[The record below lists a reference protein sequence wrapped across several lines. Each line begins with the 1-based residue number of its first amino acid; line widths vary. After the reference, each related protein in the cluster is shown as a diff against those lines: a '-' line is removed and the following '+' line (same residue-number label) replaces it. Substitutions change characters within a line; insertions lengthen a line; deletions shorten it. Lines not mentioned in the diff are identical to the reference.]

1 MELLNASSHA
11 VTENGAEFALDSG
24 WRCRLYVLA
33 DDLIRVLLTPP
44 DGLREPRTWAIAPG
58 GTDVPWSGRD
68 RLELDGFACP
78 AFRLESLND
87 QVTLVTKALRIAVRM
102 HPFGI
107 AWSLADEVHFAND
120 RPTRAYESRTAG
132 SLIRHYMAR
141 DRGDRYFGLGDKT
154 GRLDKHGRRFRT
166 LALDALG
173 YDAEEGDPLY
183 KHWPYLIVREPSHG
197 IAYGVYYDTLCSA
210 TFDLGCEHDNYHG
223 FYRYAEI
230 EDGDLDYY
238 LFLGPTIRDV
248 VRKFAE
254 LTGPMHFGP
263 RWSLGYANTAMSLTD
278 APDAQKRLEGFID
291 DSIRHD
297 VPISAFHFGSGYSS
311 IGPRRYVFTWNRSK
325 FPEPRRLTAKF
336 ERAGIRLVANIK
348 PCLLDDH
355 PAYAQVAG
363 EGAFVN
369 HSGSRKPCVGQFWD
383 GEGAQVDFTNPG
395 GVRWWQESLRRELLD
410 YGIGGWNDNNEY
422 EIWDEDGES
431 QGFGSSV
438 PIARSR
444 PLHPLLM
451 TRATFEA
458 QAKHAIDER
467 VFTVTRAGSPGIQ
480 RYAQTWSGD
489 NTTSWHT
496 LRWNIRMGLSMSLSG
511 MFNVGHDVGGFYGP
525 VPDAELLVRW
535 VQSGAFSPRFIM
547 NSWKEGGEVNTP
559 WLHREV
565 LPIIRDWI
573 RFRYRLL
580 PYLYTLYW
588 RAATLSEPMLRPRCY
603 EFPDDARAFE
613 DTDDFLLGPNLL
625 VASVVEPGQ
634 RKRSVYM
641 PQGPLGWIDFW
652 SGAHQR
658 AGATVIAPAPLE
670 RIPLFVPAG
679 AILPVTD
686 TADMSRKHDE
696 PSRALR
702 IFPGQGRGES
712 SFTLYED
719 DGLTHRHS
727 QGQYARIEC
736 RLEWTNRSV
745 KLIASKHGD
754 YPLPYRSMR
763 VVPPPAERRRI
774 TVAGEGVE
782 LEAR

>member
-1 MELLNASSHA
+1 MELLAASSHA
-11 VTENGAEFALDSG
+11 RTENGAEFALDSG
-24 WRCRLYVLA
+24 WHCRLYVLA
-33 DDLIRVLLTPP
+33 DDLIRVLFTPP
-44 DGLREPRTWAIAPG
+44 EGLREPRTWAIAPG
-58 GTDVPWSGRD
+58 GTDVLWSGRD
-68 RLELDGFACP
+68 RLEVDSFACP
-78 AFRLESLND
+78 AFRLETTGD
-87 QVTLVTKALRIAVRM
+87 QVTLVTKALRISVRM
-102 HPFGI
+102 QPFGI
-107 AWSLADEVHFAND
+107 AWSLADGVRFAAD
-120 RPTRAYESRTAG
+120 RPTRAYESREAG
-132 SLIRHYMAR
+132 RLIRHYMAR

-154 GRLDKHGRRFRT
+154 GRLDKHGKRFRT

-173 YDAEEGDPLY
+173 YDAEQSDPLY

-197 IAYGVYYDTLCSA
+197 IAYGVYYDTLCTS

-254 LTGPMHFGP
+254 LTGAMHFGP

-291 DSIRHD
+291 EAIRHD
-297 VPISAFHFGSGYSS
+297 IPISAFHFGSGYSS

-355 PAYAQVAG
+355 PAYAEVAS
-363 EGAFVN
+363 EAAFVN
-369 HSGSRKPCVGQFWD
+369 HSGSHQPCVGQFWD
-383 GEGAQVDFTNPG
+383 GEGAHVDFTNPG

-422 EIWDEDGES
+422 EIWDDDGES
-431 QGFGSSV
+431 QGFGSAI
-438 PIARSR
+438 PITRSR

-458 QAKHAIDER
+458 QARHTGEER
-467 VFTVTRAGSPGIQ
+467 VFTVTRAGPPGIQ

-511 MFNVGHDVGGFYGP
+511 MFNVGHDVGGFHGP

-573 RFRYRLL
+573 RLRYRLL
-580 PYLYTLYW
+580 PYVYTLYW

-603 EFPDDARAFE
+603 EFPDDALAFE
-613 DTDDFLLGPNLL
+613 DSDDFLLGSNLL

-634 RKRSVYM
+634 RKRSVYL
-641 PQGPLGWIDFW
+641 PQGPSGWIDFW

-658 AGATVIAPAPLE
+658 AGTTVIAPAPLE

-679 AILPVTD
+679 AILPATD
-686 TADMSRKHDE
+686 TADMTRKHDE

-712 SFTLYED
+712 TFTVYED
-719 DGLTHRHS
+719 DGLTHGHS

-745 KLIASKHGD
+745 HVVASKHGD

-763 VVPPPAERRRI
+763 AVAPAAERRRL
-774 TVAGEGVE
+774 TVAGEGIE
-782 LEAR
+782 LVVS